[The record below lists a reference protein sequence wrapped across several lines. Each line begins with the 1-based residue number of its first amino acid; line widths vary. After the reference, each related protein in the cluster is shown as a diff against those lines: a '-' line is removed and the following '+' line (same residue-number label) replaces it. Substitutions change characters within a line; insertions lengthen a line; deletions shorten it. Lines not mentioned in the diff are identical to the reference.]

1 MQYYVADFTCSCDY
15 FAVFIYGEVVVCCVE
30 CAGAVYKERYG
41 AVFICSTYGQIVFCV
56 QGVGLNIVYINVFVQ
71 LNLNLSAVM
80 AYADVLVTAEVNSC
94 IRCNFR
100 CFATVS
106 GKIPTLVGSFFYSV
120 QLAYVYC
127 VGIGFACFYIGN
139 LTCMVKGYATI
150 NYSLSTIQYYRST
163 CTILHASSTLSN
175 CKSCIAIFQQQSS
188 SIKANS
194 FITIA
199 NGFDILQLIVQLYF
213 NISTIMAYA
222 DVLVAAEV
230 NSFTGCNLSRGFV
243 TVCRKVPT
251 LVSSFFYSVQLA
263 YVYCVGIGF
272 ACFYIGNLTCMVK
285 GYATINYSLST
296 IQYYRSTCTILHA
309 SSTLSN
315 CKSCIAIFQQQS
327 SSIKANSF
335 ITIANGFDIL
345 QLIVQLYFNISTIMA
360 YADVLVAAE
369 VNSFTGCNLS
379 RGFVTVCRKVPTL
392 VSSFFYSVQL
402 AAVYCFFGICRN
414 FAVCYA
420 GNLAVIVNGNL
431 VVKLDATIC
440 KADAACTFT
449 CAGDGSNAC
458 QSIFQRNA
466 NYITI
471 IAYLNVSIAIKF
483 NFITRFYIRC
493 IALFSFQLPTLA
505 CASSSFTYLLQLC
518 NVNSVGI
525 SSTCC
530 YIGNLTSNFFTLYR
544 TAYRNSTMS
553 CIPSNTGF
561 SFSSTI
567 AKRACNCACYAANA
581 QSNAAFYAYACT
593 IAERNGIHCFLFSR
607 RCL

>member
-1 MQYYVADFTCSCDY
+1 
-15 FAVFIYGEVVVCCVE
+15 
-30 CAGAVYKERYG
+30 
-41 AVFICSTYGQIVFCV
+41 
-56 QGVGLNIVYINVFVQ
+56 
-71 LNLNLSAVM
+71 
-80 AYADVLVTAEVNSC
+80 
-94 IRCNFR
+94 
-100 CFATVS
+100 
-106 GKIPTLVGSFFYSV
+106 
-120 QLAYVYC
+120 
-127 VGIGFACFYIGN
+127 
-139 LTCMVKGYATI
+139 
-150 NYSLSTIQYYRST
+150 
-163 CTILHASSTLSN
+163 
-175 CKSCIAIFQQQSS
+175 
-188 SIKANS
+188 
-194 FITIA
+194 
-199 NGFDILQLIVQLYF
+199 
-213 NISTIMAYA
+213 
-222 DVLVAAEV
+222 
-230 NSFTGCNLSRGFV
+230 
-243 TVCRKVPT
+243 
-251 LVSSFFYSVQLA
+251 
-263 YVYCVGIGF
+263 
-272 ACFYIGNLTCMVK
+272 MVK

-414 FAVCYA
+414 FAVCYT
-420 GNLAVIVNGNL
+420 GNLAILVNGNL
-431 VVKLDATIC
+431 VVKLDAAIC
-440 KADAACTFT
+440 KANATCTFT
-449 CAGDGSNAC
+449 CASDGSNAC

-483 NFITRFYIRC
+483 NCSARFYIRC

-518 NVNSVGI
+518 YVYCVSI
-525 SSTCC
+525 FSTCC

-567 AKRACNCACYAANA
+567 AKRACNCACYTANA
-581 QSNAAFYAYACT
+581 QSNAAFCTYASTAADSNCIIGCNFILMTEGNNITYASDYVFVAHYNRIGNIVQCIVGACHEYVMAT
-593 IAERNGIHCFLFSR
+593 LFLITDKLVVIADNGRISLFGNSVGTADYCYSTALLFSKNR
-607 RCL
+607 IVTAKNS